1 MCLEIFQDLYPFG
14 FCAARFLRQW
24 EQYEQAHFNA
34 ISKDPSDDDIINAIR
49 YFRVSRNFPG
59 LTEDRRVAGT
69 IRALLFDT
77 RNDTALV
84 SPVDKVNHLT
94 TLFGEN
100 FDSFNLSAASKLLW
114 LSIRSPIMVYDG
126 RVASALSIRGG
137 YANVIRD
144 YENYTRAWRAE
155 YEAVEVA
162 IEKAIKNLPNGR
174 AFMPYT
180 QLTDA
185 ELVAFAEKQWFKER
199 VFDIFLWELGGED

>member
-1 MCLEIFQDLYPFG
+1 
-14 FCAARFLRQW
+14 
-24 EQYEQAHFNA
+24 
-34 ISKDPSDDDIINAIR
+34 
-49 YFRVSRNFPG
+49 
-59 LTEDRRVAGT
+59 
-69 IRALLFDT
+69 
-77 RNDTALV
+77 
-84 SPVDKVNHLT
+84 
-94 TLFGEN
+94 
-100 FDSFNLSAASKLLW
+100 
-114 LSIRSPIMVYDG
+114 MVYDG